1 MSRLERKKT
10 WKPMHFQAGQIFLF
24 DMIDDVLMEQWYL
37 TLDEYN
43 KVVDNLEVPELLTD
57 PGETITEIKQTMNEI
72 DRILRD

>member
-10 WKPMHFQAGQIFLF
+10 WKPMAFQAGQIFLF

-43 KVVDNLEVPELLTD
+43 KVVDNLELLAD